1 MKTIALPR
9 ILQPFYCSDLI
20 RIGKNNDGGYLVN
33 KDDIT
38 KSKKLLSFG
47 INDDWSFEEHFLSIN
62 NCQLYGYDNSVN
74 EEMLKSKNL
83 QEQHKEFFQGTKH
96 HISKNVG
103 KYDAEDEISFKT
115 LLKDKDFDVFL
126 KCDIE
131 GSEYDI
137 LDDIIINT
145 KLFSAI
151 VMEFHDINDPA
162 KFNELYNFISK
173 IDQKLV
179 HIHINNYTY
188 LEVGNGQSYVPSV
201 IELTFT
207 SSTNISLKR
216 NIKLPNALD
225 MPNCPN
231 RDDFAIIF

>member
-20 RIGKNNDGGYLVN
+20 RIGKDNDGGYLVN
-33 KDDIT
+33 KNDIS
-38 KSKKLLSFG
+38 KSKTLLSFG
-47 INDDWSFEEHFLSIN
+47 INDDWSFEEHFLNLN
-62 NCQLYGYDNSVN
+62 NCPLYGYDNSVN
-74 EEMLKSKNL
+74 NEMLKNKNL
-83 QEQHKEFFQGTKH
+83 QKSHKEFFQGKKQ
-96 HISKNVG
+96 HIPKNVG
-103 KYDAEDEISFKT
+103 KYDSDDEISFKN
-115 LLKDKDFDVFL
+115 LLQDKGSDIFL

-145 KLFSAI
+145 KSFSAI
-151 VMEFHDINDPA
+151 VMEFHDINDPI
-162 KFNELYNFISK
+162 KFNELSNFISK

-179 HIHINNYTY
+179 HVHINNYTY

-201 IELTFT
+201 IELSFT

-225 MPNCPN
+225 MPNCSD